1 MKKHLSSL
9 LFFAA
14 AAIWGFA
21 FAAQKQAAI
30 IPALTIGSIRSLL
43 AGVFLFC
50 SIPLMDRLT
59 KNNRHFF
66 SRRGLDFK
74 KSELIGGVI
83 CGVILSIASTLQQ
96 SGLGEGTDAGKAAF
110 ITALYVLVV
119 PILSLLIGK
128 RSPVNVWLGVIIAV
142 LGFYLLC
149 IKQDFTLEFSDA
161 LVLLCA
167 VVFALHIMAIDRF
180 SPGCDGVRLSCIQF
194 FTYFVIATPT
204 ALIVDGAPDL
214 SAILSVLP
222 AMLYFGIC
230 SGGLGYTLQIVGQ
243 GMDGV
248 NPAVAC
254 IIMSLESVFGVV
266 GGAIVLGEVMST
278 REYIGCAVVFSA
290 VIISQLDFNEIKRAV
305 LSRNQA
311 SIGQTTDKM

>member
-14 AAIWGFA
+14 AVIWGFA
-21 FAAQKQAAI
+21 LAAQKKAAI

-43 AGVFLFC
+43 AGLFLFC

-59 KNNRHFF
+59 KNGRRFI

-74 KSELIGGVI
+74 KSELVGGVI
-83 CGVILSIASTLQQ
+83 CGVILSVASTLQQ

-110 ITALYVLVV
+110 ITALYVLIV
-119 PILSLLIGK
+119 PLLSLLIGK
-128 RSPVNVWLGVIIAV
+128 RSPLNVWLGVVIAV
-142 LGFYLLC
+142 IGFYFLC

-167 VVFALHIMAIDRF
+167 VVFALHIMAIDHF

-194 FTYFVIATPT
+194 LTYFIIATPT

-214 SAILSVLP
+214 SAIVSVLP

-254 IIMSLESVFGVV
+254 IIMSLESVFGVI
-266 GGAIVLGEVMST
+266 GGAIVLGEVLSL
-278 REYIGCAVVFSA
+278 REYIGCAVVFAA
-290 VIISQLDFNEIKRAV
+290 VILSQLDMESIKRKIAAKREKSQENV
-305 LSRNQA
+305 N
-311 SIGQTTDKM
+311 

>member
-9 LFFAA
+9 LFLAA
-14 AAIWGFA
+14 AVIWGFA

-74 KSELIGGVI
+74 KSELIGGAI

-149 IKQDFTLEFSDA
+149 IKQDFTLEFSDT

-194 FTYFVIATPT
+194 FTYFIIATPT

-278 REYIGCAVVFSA
+278 REYIGCAVVFLA
-290 VIISQLDFNEIKRAV
+290 VIISQIDPEDIRRLVASMKQKREIK
-305 LSRNQA
+305 
-311 SIGQTTDKM
+311 

>member
-9 LFFAA
+9 LFLAA
-14 AAIWGFA
+14 AVIWGFA

-149 IKQDFTLEFSDA
+149 IKQDFTLEFSDT

-194 FTYFVIATPT
+194 FTYFIIATPT

-278 REYIGCAVVFSA
+278 REYIGCAVVFLA
-290 VIISQLDFNEIKRAV
+290 VIISQIDPEDIRRLVASMKQKREIK
-305 LSRNQA
+305 
-311 SIGQTTDKM
+311 